1 MYFFLRLV
9 WCASNAVGCVCRM
22 SCFYRALCKNVI
34 GNDKEKLPVLMYIH
48 SVYLPYQNN
57 RDAADGSSF

>member
-1 MYFFLRLV
+1 MSFFLYPVRL
-9 WCASNAVGCVCRM
+9 ASNRTCRVCGM
-22 SCFYRALCKNVI
+22 SCFYRYLCKNVI

>member
-1 MYFFLRLV
+1 MPFFLYPVR
-9 WCASNAVGCVCRM
+9 CTSISNCRVCSM

>member
-1 MYFFLRLV
+1 MSLFFCSV
-9 WCASNAVGCVCRM
+9 QCTSISNCRVCSM